1 MRTPTREA
9 DAATRVLGV
18 DPGTGVVGWAVVAR
32 CGAGYARVASG
43 VWRLGRATRP
53 LPERLRDLHERLGAA
68 ILAHAPERLALESA
82 FFGRNA
88 SSALRLGEARGVVMM
103 TAAQHGL
110 VVEQLP
116 PASVKR
122 RVAGAGAASKEQL
135 QKMVRMHLAEPTVAF
150 AAEDESD
157 ALAVALCALLQ
168 GASAAPV
175 RAARRARGLPQGARL
190 Q

>member
-1 MRTPTREA
+1 VRTPTCEA

-32 CGAGYARVASG
+32 RGSGYARVASG

-68 ILAHAPERLALESA
+68 IRAHAPERLALESA

-135 QKMVRMHLAEPTVAF
+135 EKMVRMHLAEPTATF
-150 AAEDESD
+150 AGGDESD

-168 GASAAPV
+168 GAAAAPL